1 MSHKIERQA
10 EDQYEQENDASPVPG
25 GVSDNSYT
33 GETRD
38 ELKNQVPVQS
48 DQQSYDD
55 PMQPPYSNT
64 DNQLG
69 MFLMLLSPE

>member
-1 MSHKIERQA
+1 MSNRFERQA

-33 GETRD
+33 GESRSG
-38 ELKNQVPVQS
+38 LKNQVPVQS

-64 DNQLG
+64 DNQLS
-69 MFLMLLSPE
+69 MFLKLLPPE